1 MPVMW
6 LPRPIY
12 EAIPYASMAMGAAL
26 AGAAF
31 FVERAP
37 HGLLLA
43 AGGLAITVG
52 VMLWM
57 RRRAYRAS
65 LREYAGRPLD
75 D

>member
-1 MPVMW
+1 MW
-6 LPRPIY
+6 LPRPLY
-12 EAIPYASMAMGAAL
+12 EAIPYAGIAAGAAL

-31 FVERAP
+31 FLESGPR
-37 HGLLLA
+37 GLLLA
-43 AGGLAITVG
+43 VGGLVATAG

-65 LREYAGRPLD
+65 LRDYAGRPLD

>member
-1 MPVMW
+1 MW
-6 LPRPIY
+6 LPRPVY
-12 EAIPYASMAMGAAL
+12 EAIPYAGMAAGVAL

-31 FVERAP
+31 FVERGP
-37 HGLLLA
+37 RGLLLA
-43 AGGLAITVG
+43 LGGLAITGG

-65 LREYAGRPLD
+65 LRDYAGRSLD

>member
-1 MPVMW
+1 MW
-6 LPRPIY
+6 LPRPLY
-12 EAIPYASMAMGAAL
+12 EAIPYASMAAGATL

-31 FVERAP
+31 FLERAP
-37 HGLLLA
+37 RGLLLA
-43 AGGLAITVG
+43 LGGFAITVG

>member
-1 MPVMW
+1 MW

-12 EAIPYASMAMGAAL
+12 EAIPYASVAAGAAL

-31 FVERAP
+31 FLERGP
-37 HGLLLA
+37 QGLLLA
-43 AGGLAITVG
+43 VGGLAITVG

-65 LREYAGRPLD
+65 LRDYAGRPLD